1 MLNGIENVKI
11 MKIVCEKVV
20 YEGLLVS
27 LMLFSSL
34 HILPC
39 LLPCLLL
46 CQLYDPLP
54 SPLPA
59 LCPQPAGSRQGS
71 ICREEKSRQQSRQW
85 VVEQAEEQEGGCRAG
100 RGQAGDLEQAGGHR
114 AGRRADRRAGRG

>member
-1 MLNGIENVKI
+1 
-11 MKIVCEKVV
+11 MKGYCSSVC
-20 YEGLLVS
+20 
-27 LMLFSSL
+27 FTT
-34 HILPC
+34 H
-39 LLPCLLL
+39 CLLL
-46 CQLYDPLP
+46 CL
-54 SPLPA
+54 